1 MASRPLRRSS
11 LGRWFALTSLRRR
24 AGLLL
29 MLLTAGSMAMAASPF
44 AAAAAGPRDSDDS
57 RFVQTNIVSDVP
69 GWAPIVDA
77 SLVNAWGMSA
87 GPATPV
93 WVSNN
98 GTDSTTLYK
107 GGTLGVPFSKVPLTV
122 AIPDGAPTGQVF
134 NPGTDFMVGGAPA
147 KFIFASEHGFI
158 DAWQG
163 GLSPITMA
171 MNVATVP
178 GAEYKG
184 LAISTGTGG
193 SWLYAANFAAG
204 RIDVFNGSFALQNW
218 AGAFMD
224 KHLPKGYAPF
234 NIQNLG
240 GRLYVTYAKQG
251 PTGDDVAG
259 PGHGFVDVYDTSG
272 HFIKRL
278 VSHGRLNSPWGLQ
291 IAPAGFGAFSGDLLV
306 GNFGDGRINAY
317 NPWNGAPEGTL
328 RGTNGRPIWIDGLWG
343 LQFGNGVAGTPT
355 TLLFT
360 AGPGGEAHGLFGSL
374 DLAPDLD
381 D

>member
-306 GNFGDGRINAY
+306 GNFGDGRINDY

>member
-224 KHLPKGYAPF
+224 KHLPKGYSPF

-259 PGHGFVDVYDTSG
+259 PGHGFVDVYDTTG
-272 HFIKRL
+272 NFIKRL

-328 RGTNGRPIWIDGLWG
+328 RGANGRPIWIDGLWG

>member
-11 LGRWFALTSLRRR
+11 LGRLFALTSLRRR

-44 AAAAAGPRDSDDS
+44 AAAASGPRDSDDT

-163 GLSPITMA
+163 GLSPVTMA

-204 RIDVFNGSFALQNW
+204 RIDVFNGAFALQSW

-224 KHLPKGYAPF
+224 PHLAAGYAPF

-240 GRLYVTYAKQG
+240 GRLYVTYAKRG
-251 PTGDDVAG
+251 PTGDDVKGA
-259 PGHGFVDVYDTSG
+259 GHGYVDVYDTSG

-328 RGTNGRPIWIDGLWG
+328 RGSNGRPIWIDGLWG

>member
-1 MASRPLRRSS
+1 VASRPHL
-11 LGRWFALTSLRRR
+11 LPPPGWLFAPTSLRRR

-29 MLLTAGSMAMAASPF
+29 MLITAGSLAMAAVPLT
-44 AAAAAGPRDSDDS
+44 AAAHDDADSQ
-57 RFVQTNIVSDVP
+57 FMQTNLVSDVP

-77 SLVNAWGMSA
+77 GLVNAWGMSF
-87 GPATPV
+87 GPTTPL

-98 GTDSTTLYK
+98 GSDSTTLYH
-107 GGTLGVPFSKVPLTV
+107 GATMGVPFAKVALTV

-134 NPGTDFMVGGAPA
+134 NAGPDFMVGGAPA

-163 GLSPITMA
+163 GLLPITMA

-204 RIDVFNGSFALQNW
+204 RIDVFNGMFALQSW
-218 AGAFMD
+218 PGAFKD
-224 KHLPKGYAPF
+224 RLIPSSYGPF

-240 GRLYVTYAKQG
+240 GKLYVTYAKRG

-259 PGHGFVDVYDTSG
+259 LGHGFVDVYSTTG
-272 HFIKRL
+272 HLLKRL
-278 VSHGRLNSPWGLQ
+278 VRHRQLDSPWGLQ
-291 IAPAGFGAFSGDLLV
+291 IAPAGFGRFGGDLLV
-306 GNFGDGRINAY
+306 GNFGNGRINAY
-317 NPWNGAPEGTL
+317 STKSGRFEGTL
-328 RGTNGRPIWIDGLWG
+328 IGTNGKPVWIDGLWG
-343 LQFGNGVAGTPT
+343 LQFGNGVAGTPM

-360 AGPGGEAHGLFGSL
+360 AGPDGEQHGLLGSL
-374 DLAPDLD
+374 TLAPDLD

>member
-224 KHLPKGYAPF
+224 KHLPKGYSPF

-259 PGHGFVDVYDTSG
+259 PGHGFVDVYDTTG
-272 HFIKRL
+272 NFIKRL

>member
-1 MASRPLRRSS
+1 
-11 LGRWFALTSLRRR
+11 
-24 AGLLL
+24 
-29 MLLTAGSMAMAASPF
+29 MLITAGSLAMAAVPLT
-44 AAAAAGPRDSDDS
+44 AAAHDDADSQ
-57 RFVQTNIVSDVP
+57 FMQTNLVSDVP

-77 SLVNAWGMSA
+77 SLVNAWGMSF
-87 GPATPV
+87 GPTTPL

-98 GTDSTTLYK
+98 GSDSTTLYH
-107 GGTLGVPFSKVPLTV
+107 GATTGVPFAKVPLTV

-134 NPGTDFMVGGAPA
+134 NAGADFMVGGAPA
-147 KFIFASEHGFI
+147 KFIFASEHGSI

-184 LAISTGTGG
+184 LAISTGMGG

-204 RIDVFNGSFALQNW
+204 RIDVFNGMFALQSW
-218 AGAFMD
+218 PGAFKD
-224 KHLPKGYAPF
+224 RLIPSSYGPF

-240 GRLYVTYAKQG
+240 GKLYVTYAKRG

-259 PGHGFVDVYDTSG
+259 LGHGFVDVYSTTG
-272 HFIKRL
+272 HLLKRL
-278 VSHGRLNSPWGLQ
+278 VRHRQLDSPWGLQ
-291 IAPAGFGAFSGDLLV
+291 IAPAGFGRFGGDLLV
-306 GNFGDGRINAY
+306 GNFGNGRINAY
-317 NPWNGAPEGTL
+317 STKNGRFEGTL
-328 RGTNGRPIWIDGLWG
+328 IGTNGKPVWIDGLWG
-343 LQFGNGVAGTPT
+343 LQFGNGVAGTPM

-360 AGPGGEAHGLFGSL
+360 AGPDGEQHGLLGSL
-374 DLAPDLD
+374 TLAPDLD